1 MGLQRVGHDWATKHS
16 TAQLLSHVQLFAT
29 PCTVAHRVPLSVE
42 LPDTIIRVDCRFL
55 LQGIFP
61 TQGSNPCFLHWQVD
75 SLPLSHLG
83 SPAVIMKV
91 KVNSSVMPDSLRSHG
106 LLPTRFLCPWNSPG
120 KNPGVGCPVLLQGI
134 FPNQGLNPGLLHY
147 RQILTGWATRE
158 ALLS

>member
-1 MGLQRVGHDWATKHS
+1 MEVISDQTLGQDCREEVTPSELLCSFSGLS
-16 TAQLLSHVQLFAT
+16 CVQSFAT
-29 PCTVAHRVPLSVE
+29 PWTVARQML
-42 LPDTIIRVDCRFL
+42 LWDFAGKNTGVDCRFL

-147 RQILTGWATRE
+147 RQILTG
-158 ALLS
+158 